1 MGVTVIPL
9 SPSPFLEDNWLFR
22 FVDSL
27 VGSTISKSPPR
38 ALFNPEE
45 NEFLVALS
53 RITWRYKTY
62 HSLTSCAVNMM
73 MNIASMKNPILLSLA
88 LEKSFSSR
96 ARQAPYKPTSP
107 ATEIISTNCTF
118 FLIKGFFKTRKKSWK
133 DVMDKIMRVGI
144 LEGLFDE

>member
-1 MGVTVIPL
+1 
-9 SPSPFLEDNWLFR
+9 
-22 FVDSL
+22 
-27 VGSTISKSPPR
+27 
-38 ALFNPEE
+38 
-45 NEFLVALS
+45 
-53 RITWRYKTY
+53 
-62 HSLTSCAVNMM
+62 MM

-88 LEKSFSSR
+88 LEKSFSNR

-133 DVMDKIMRVGI
+133 EVMDKIMRVGI